1 MTVADK
7 MRLKILAGTT
17 LAGGALMALLTS
29 LRKKDEDKDET
40 DSHSIYVPL
49 SYRDIT
55 RPVRESK
62 EKRSKGES
70 KKEAP
75 KLLPSPASVDTAL
88 DMAGVNSVEDLSDK
102 DIASLKRQL
111 LKGASD
117 CASKTDNQE
126 CDTTKAE
133 SKENNL
139 KQEAEASS
147 CNEVKHVNAPVFEE
161 AVIGHKGEQPR
172 DEKGR
177 FTEAPL
183 KEAEFT
189 PFDDAARV
197 VGYMGLGALGLTGGA
212 YLTKKLIDKI
222 QLNRE
227 QERVERARRRYVDAM
242 AQEMNDVDT
251 PYYNALSE
259 KTAGANEDVGLIG
272 QGLGFYVGA
281 GILSAA
287 AAGTIAYKILSNRI
301 EQENRDIYKQ
311 LGAKTPNVMFKV
323 VKDKKDA
330 DPYK

>member
-7 MRLKILAGTT
+7 MRLKILAGTALT
-17 LAGGALMALLTS
+17 GGALMALLTS
-29 LRKKDEDKDET
+29 LRKKNEDKDET

-49 SYRDIT
+49 SYRDLT

-62 EKRSKGES
+62 EKRNKGES
-70 KKEAP
+70 KKESP
-75 KLLPSPASVDTAL
+75 KLLPAPAAVDAVL
-88 DMAGVNSVEDLSDK
+88 DIPGVNSIEDLSDK
-102 DIASLKRQL
+102 DVANLKRQL

-117 CASKTDNQE
+117 CASKTNCAASKE
-126 CDTTKAE
+126 E

-139 KQEAEASS
+139 KQEAEVSS

-172 DEKGR
+172 DENGR

-189 PFDDAARV
+189 PIDDAARV

-242 AQEMNDVDT
+242 AKEMNDVDT
-251 PYYNALSE
+251 PYYNAVSE
-259 KTAGANEDVGLIG
+259 KKAGANENVGIIG
-272 QGLGFYVGA
+272 QGLGFYVGT

-287 AAGTIAYKILSNRI
+287 TAGAIAYKILSNRI
-301 EQENRDIYKQ
+301 EQENREIYKQ
-311 LGAKTPNVMFKV
+311 LGSKTPNVMFQV
-323 VKDKKDA
+323 VKDKKDS

>member
-75 KLLPSPASVDTAL
+75 KLLPAPSSVDAAL
-88 DMAGVNSVEDLSDK
+88 DMTGVNSVEDLSDK

-117 CASKTDNQE
+117 CASKTE
-126 CDTTKAE
+126 CKASNSKEE

-139 KQEAEASS
+139 KQEAEVSS
-147 CNEVKHVNAPVFEE
+147 CNGVKHVNAPVFEE

-189 PFDDAARV
+189 PIDDATRV

-242 AQEMNDVDT
+242 AKEMNDVDT

-259 KTAGANEDVGLIG
+259 KKAGANDDVGLIG

-287 AAGTIAYKILSNRI
+287 TAGTIAYKILSNRI
-301 EQENRDIYKQ
+301 EQENRNIYKQ